1 MSGRP
6 AANTEAM
13 SALKT
18 EIEAHGVE
26 SMTVGYVSTAMH
38 LQATERLAA
47 EAGVTV
53 DEMAEQRYAGVAL
66 RRPGSP
72 EEIASTIAFLAGPSS
87 AYITGAAIPV
97 SGGTPVGL

>member
-1 MSGRP
+1 
-6 AANTEAM
+6 
-13 SALKT
+13 
-18 EIEAHGVE
+18 
-26 SMTVGYVSTAMH
+26 MH
-38 LQATERLAA
+38 LQATERLAS

-53 DEMAEQRYAGVAL
+53 EEMAKGRYKGVAL

-72 EEIASTIAFLAGPSS
+72 EEIAATIAFLAGPAS